1 MRCRLI
7 LFPIALLIACT
18 TACGSSGG
26 TKNGA
31 PSSGATNT
39 VTTKKSGTVRLL
51 THNAFAASKEVLAD
65 FTKQTGYQIKLV
77 QPGDAGVM
85 VNQAIL
91 TKDNPLGDVMF
102 GVDNTFLT
110 RALDAKLFDPY
121 AVQGVSFLSGMPV
134 DADHRVTPVDQ
145 GDVCLNYDMSWFG
158 RSGRPPKPSKLAD
171 LIAPRY
177 KNLTVV
183 ENPATS
189 SPGLAFLLATIS
201 DLSPKGWQD
210 YWRKL
215 RANGVRVVNDWTAAY
230 ETDFTAGG
238 GPGDRPIV
246 VSYASSPPAD
256 VVFSSPHRDIPRVG
270 VVESSCF
277 LQYEFAG
284 VLHGARNPAG
294 ARALVYFLVSR
305 RFQEDMPLQM
315 YVNPVIAGAT
325 LPPVYA
331 KWAVMPPHP
340 FTMDPQTIGN
350 GRDAWIKEWTSIVV
364 R

>member
-1 MRCRLI
+1 MRRSLVF
-7 LFPIALLIACT
+7 LLVGLLVALAS
-18 TACGSSGG
+18 ACGSSGA
-26 TKNGA
+26 TK
-31 PSSGATNT
+31 SGG
-39 VTTKKSGTVRLL
+39 TKKSGTVTLL

-91 TKDNPLGDVMF
+91 RKGNPLGDVMF

-110 RALDAKLFDPY
+110 RALDANLFDPY
-121 AVQGVSFLSGMPV
+121 AVQGVSFVRGAPV

-145 GDVCLNYDMSWFG
+145 GDVCIDYDTSWFG
-158 RSGRPPKPSKLAD
+158 RKGRPPKPVSLAD
-171 LIAPRY
+171 LTDPRY

-183 ENPATS
+183 ENAATS

-201 DLSPKGWQD
+201 EYGANGWQD

-215 RANGVRVVNDWTAAY
+215 RANGVRVVNDWTQAY

-256 VVFSSPHRDIPRVG
+256 VVFSTPHRDTPRVG

-277 LQYEFAG
+277 RQYEFAG

-294 ARALVYFLVSR
+294 ARAFVDFLVSR

-315 YVNPVIAGAT
+315 YVNPVIVGAT
-325 LPPVYA
+325 LPSVYA
-331 KWAVMPPHP
+331 KWAVIPPNP
-340 FTMDPQTIGN
+340 YTMDPQAIGD
-350 GRDAWIKEWTSIVV
+350 GRDAWIKEWTNIVV

>member
-1 MRCRLI
+1 MRRSLVLLLLGLCVA
-7 LFPIALLIACT
+7 FPSAC
-18 TACGSSGG
+18 SSGG
-26 TKNGA
+26 DTKSAG
-31 PSSGATNT
+31 
-39 VTTKKSGTVRLL
+39 TKSSGTVTLL
-51 THNAFAASKEVLAD
+51 THDAFAASPEVLAE
-65 FTKQTGYQIKLV
+65 FTKQTGYKIKLV
-77 QPGDAGVM
+77 QPGDAGVT

-91 TKDNPLGDVMF
+91 RKGNPLGDVLF

-121 AVQGVSFLSGMPV
+121 AVPGVSFRRGVPV

-145 GDVCLNYDMSWFG
+145 GDVCVDDDASWFG
-158 RSGRPPKPSKLAD
+158 RDGRPPKPSSLAD
-171 LIAPRY
+171 LADPRY

-183 ENPATS
+183 ENAATS

-201 DLSPKGWQD
+201 EYGENGWQD
-210 YWRKL
+210 YWRML
-215 RANGVRVVNDWTAAY
+215 RANGVRVVDDWTQAY

-256 VVFSSPHRDIPRVG
+256 VVFSTPHRDTPRVA

-277 LQYEFAG
+277 RQYEFAG
-284 VLHGARNPAG
+284 VLRGARNPAG
-294 ARALVYFLVSR
+294 ARALVDFLVSR

-315 YVNPVIAGAT
+315 YVNPVVDGAT
-325 LPPVYA
+325 LPPVYE
-331 KWAVMPPHP
+331 KWAAVPPNP
-340 FTMDPQTIGN
+340 YTMDPQAIGD
-350 GRDAWIKEWTSIVV
+350 GRDSWIKEWTDIVV

>member
-1 MRCRLI
+1 MRRALVPMLVG
-7 LFPIALLIACT
+7 LFVALASGC
-18 TACGSSGG
+18 SSGG
-26 TKNGA
+26 GTK
-31 PSSGATNT
+31 T
-39 VTTKKSGTVRLL
+39 VTLV
-51 THNAFAASKEVLAD
+51 THDAFAASKDVLAE
-65 FTKQTGYQIKLV
+65 FTKRTGYNIKLV
-77 QPGDAGVM
+77 QPGDAGVT

-91 TKDNPLGDVMF
+91 RKGNPLGDVLF

-110 RALDAKLFDPY
+110 RALDANLFDPY
-121 AVQGVSFLSGMPV
+121 AVPGVSFERGVPV
-134 DADHRVTPVDQ
+134 DADHRVTPVDE
-145 GDVCLNYDMSWFG
+145 GDVCVDYDASWFG
-158 RSGRPPKPSKLAD
+158 RDGHPPAPKRLAD
-171 LIAPRY
+171 LADPRY

-183 ENPATS
+183 ESAATS

-201 DLSPKGWQD
+201 EYGANGWQD

-215 RANGVRVVNDWTAAY
+215 RANGVRVVDGWTQAY

-256 VVFSSPHRDIPRVG
+256 VVASEPHRDRPRVS

-277 LQYEFAG
+277 QQYEFAG
-284 VLHGARNPAG
+284 VLRGARNPAG
-294 ARALVYFLVSR
+294 ARAFVDFLVSR

-315 YVNPVIAGAT
+315 YVNPVIVGAT

-331 KWAVMPPHP
+331 KWSVTPPNP
-340 FTMDPQTIGN
+340 YTMDPQAIGD
-350 GRDAWIKEWTSIVV
+350 GRDSWIKEWTNIVV

>member
-1 MRCRLI
+1 MRVVRR
-7 LFPIALLIACT
+7 ALVLLLATLLVALAGAC
-18 TACGSSGG
+18 SSGG
-26 TKNGA
+26 G
-31 PSSGATNT
+31 S
-39 VTTKKSGTVRLL
+39 KKSGTVTLL
-51 THNAFAASKEVLAD
+51 THDAFAASPEVLAA
-65 FTKQTGYQIKLV
+65 FTKETGYKIKLV
-77 QPGDAGVM
+77 QPGDAGVT

-91 TKDNPLGDVMF
+91 RKGNPLGDVLF

-121 AVQGVSFLSGMPV
+121 AVPGVSFRRGIPV

-145 GDVCLNYDMSWFG
+145 GDVCVDYDASWFG
-158 RSGRPPKPSKLAD
+158 RDGHPPKPSTLAD
-171 LIAPRY
+171 LTDPRY

-183 ENPATS
+183 ESAATS
-189 SPGLAFLLATIS
+189 STGLAFLLATIS
-201 DLSPKGWQD
+201 EYGEQGWQE

-215 RANGVRVVNDWTAAY
+215 RANGVRVVDDWTLAY

-256 VVFSSPHRDIPRVG
+256 VVGSKPHRDTPRVA

-277 LQYEFAG
+277 RQYEFAG
-284 VLHGARNPAG
+284 VLRGARNPAG
-294 ARALVYFLVSR
+294 ARALVDFLVSR

-315 YVNPVIAGAT
+315 YVNPVIVGAA
-325 LPPVYA
+325 LPPVYK

-340 FTMDPQTIGN
+340 YTMDPQAIGD
-350 GRDAWIKEWTSIVV
+350 GRDAWIKEWTNIVV